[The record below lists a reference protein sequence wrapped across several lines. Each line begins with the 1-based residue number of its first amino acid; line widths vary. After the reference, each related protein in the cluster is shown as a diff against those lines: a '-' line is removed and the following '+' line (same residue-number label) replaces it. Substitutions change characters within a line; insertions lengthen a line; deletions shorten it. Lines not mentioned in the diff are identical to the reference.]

1 MKKHIEE
8 IIKNPNYL
16 NTLSNELI
24 DEINKYLEQFQKDLE
39 NKLEKLYS
47 KQNSFTKIS
56 NERISFLLPNN

>member
-8 IIKNPNYL
+8 IMKNPNYL
-16 NTLSNELI
+16 NSLSNELI

-39 NKLEKLYS
+39 NKLEQLYS

-56 NERISFLLPNN
+56 NSRISFLLSNN

>member
-8 IIKNPNYL
+8 IMKNPNYL

-56 NERISFLLPNN
+56 NKRISFLLPNN